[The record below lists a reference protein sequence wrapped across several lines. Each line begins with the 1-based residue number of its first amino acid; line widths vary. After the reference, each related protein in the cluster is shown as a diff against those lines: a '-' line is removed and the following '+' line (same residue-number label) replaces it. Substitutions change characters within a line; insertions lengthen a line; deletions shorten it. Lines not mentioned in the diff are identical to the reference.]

1 MGILHDRRHQ
11 WAWLCSWCVWCRSEL
26 WAVNWKVQVLLT
38 IGNISCD
45 QLSQYLK
52 MTTTRPSTARALAY
66 LHCQHF
72 LCTWN
77 FDTPKHFGQFWFRL
91 LFIVIRNPLA
101 SGIVDPIGSLIG
113 IWCDNLRYVLPSN
126 ACLLEFVIAIGFEIL
141 ACKVYKRG
149 KKNKNRGFWWCNSHC
164 DQTGTGSWQQNVVSW
179 QCQFFV
185 MLQLYSPEWAW
196 VVPAWFHGW
205 KTSTHYRPIFQPTP
219 LQKDDTQF

>member
-45 QLSQYLK
+45 QLSQHLK

-66 LHCQHF
+66 LHCQPF

-113 IWCDNLRYVLPSN
+113 IWFDILRYVLPSN
-126 ACLLEFVIAIGFEIL
+126 ACLLEFVIAIGFEML

-149 KKNKNRGFWWCNSHC
+149 KNIICIYLNVCSLILHLYAHTWAHIHTWVRTCKNTFTMPKPC
-164 DQTGTGSWQQNVVSW
+164 DCVGES
-179 QCQFFV
+179 
-185 MLQLYSPEWAW
+185 
-196 VVPAWFHGW
+196 VPAALIAATYFVVWW
-205 KTSTHYRPIFQPTP
+205 
-219 LQKDDTQF
+219 